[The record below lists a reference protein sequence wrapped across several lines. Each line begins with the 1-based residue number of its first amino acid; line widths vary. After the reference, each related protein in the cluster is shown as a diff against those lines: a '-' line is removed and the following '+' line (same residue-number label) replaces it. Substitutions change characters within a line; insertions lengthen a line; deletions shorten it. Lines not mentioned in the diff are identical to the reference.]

1 MKKQIRIIVYFYIL
15 MFSFH
20 LAAES
25 VESVLPEKGL
35 VAEKIRYQLK
45 WNLEEVKDIQIP
57 EMGIHFLEDSP
68 DIPWFEILYSEK
80 KDNSLVVDFV
90 FYVTGKFTVPIFW
103 TDANGKKSFLKRK
116 F

>member
-1 MKKQIRIIVYFYIL
+1 MKKQIRIIVYFCIL
-15 MFSFH
+15 MFSFR
-20 LAAES
+20 LAAEP
-25 VESVLPEKGL
+25 VESVFPEKGL

-45 WNLEEVKDIQIP
+45 WNLEEVKNVQIP

-90 FYVTGKFTVPIFW
+90 FMLLENLQFRFFGQMLTE
-103 TDANGKKSFLKRK
+103 KKSFLKRK